1 MATSKANGKK
11 KPAAK
16 KKAKAKKKVASKT
29 AKKPTTASKSSK
41 KTRAKAKVSDS
52 ERQKMIEE
60 AAYYIAEQRNFS
72 AGNPMD
78 DWLAAEEIVNKSL

>member
-16 KKAKAKKKVASKT
+16 KKTKAKKKVVAKT
-29 AKKPTTASKSSK
+29 AKKSTAASKSSK

-78 DWLAAEEIVNKSL
+78 DWLAAEASINKML